1 MAPEVIACEI
11 SRDTPYDYK
20 VSALL
25 AAPPEMI
32 GGPFATIFPPLPSPQ
47 QSDMW
52 SAGITCIE
60 LAEMH
65 PPHHE
70 MNPMRVLV
78 RIPRSDP
85 PTLQDRHKWSD
96 DFHSFL
102 AKCLVK
108 QPAQRP
114 TAKELLEVGDTR
126 RVAHKVVGAMP

>member
-1 MAPEVIACEI
+1 
-11 SRDTPYDYK
+11 
-20 VSALL
+20 
-25 AAPPEMI
+25 
-32 GGPFATIFPPLPSPQ
+32 
-47 QSDMW
+47 MW

-85 PTLQDRHKWSD
+85 PTLQDQRKWSD

-102 AKCLVK
+102 VKCLVK

-114 TAKELLEVGDTR
+114 TAKELLEVGDTPC
-126 RVAHKVVGAMP
+126 AADKATGITS